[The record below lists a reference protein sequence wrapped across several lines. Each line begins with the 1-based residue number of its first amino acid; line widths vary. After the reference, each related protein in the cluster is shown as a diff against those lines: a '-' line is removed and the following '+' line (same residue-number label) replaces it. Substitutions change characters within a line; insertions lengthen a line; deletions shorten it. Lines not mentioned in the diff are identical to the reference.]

1 MNRNSSIALFGAVFV
16 VAVGLMG
23 SNGVFSMP
31 TSGIIG
37 TSGTNYHENAGNMLG
52 HVTMIAQDPSGNI
65 KAYRQMDNVVTNV
78 GRTCT
83 AQSLFG
89 YDSVNHVGGN
99 CQPRASFQ
107 YIGIGSLS
115 RAEVT
120 SDTSL
125 DSYIVGSPPQARTTY
140 LLTNS
145 SSSTNAGGTYGA
157 TAVQTT
163 SFIFSSPS
171 TIGEADLQDAAATTA
186 ALEHA
191 FARKAITPT
200 IGVNS
205 GDTLTVTWT
214 IYTG

>member
-1 MNRNSSIALFGAVFV
+1 MNRNSSIALFGAVF
-16 VAVGLMG
+16 AVSIGLMG
-23 SNGVFSMP
+23 ANGVFSMP
-31 TSGIIG
+31 TGIT
-37 TSGTNYHENAGNMLG
+37 TSGTNYQEHSGNLLG
-52 HVTMIAQDPSGNI
+52 HVTLVAQDPSGNI
-65 KAYRQMDNVVTNV
+65 KAYRQMDNVVTQV

-83 AQSLFG
+83 AADLFG
-89 YDSVNHVGGN
+89 TAAQCTPRGN
-99 CQPRASFQ
+99 FQ

-125 DSYIVGSPPQARTTY
+125 DSYIPGSPPQARTTY
-140 LLTNS
+140 VLTNS

-163 SFIFSSPS
+163 SFIFSS
-171 TIGEADLQDAAATTA
+171 TQTVGEANLQDAAATTA
-186 ALEHA
+186 ATEHT

>member
-1 MNRNSSIALFGAVFV
+1 MNRNSSIALFGAVFA

-31 TSGIIG
+31 TTGIISS
-37 TSGTNYHENAGNMLG
+37 SGTNYHENAGNLLG

-65 KAYRQMDNVVTNV
+65 KAYRQMDNVVTQV

-83 AQSLFG
+83 AADLFG
-89 YDSVNHVGGN
+89 STAQCTPRGGFN
-99 CQPRASFQ
+99 

-125 DSYIVGSPPQARTTY
+125 DSYSSLAPQKETSY
-140 LLTNS
+140 VLTNS

-163 SFIFSSPS
+163 SFIFGNSQ
-171 TIGEADLQDAAATTA
+171 TVGEADLQDAAGETA
-186 ALEHA
+186 GSEHA